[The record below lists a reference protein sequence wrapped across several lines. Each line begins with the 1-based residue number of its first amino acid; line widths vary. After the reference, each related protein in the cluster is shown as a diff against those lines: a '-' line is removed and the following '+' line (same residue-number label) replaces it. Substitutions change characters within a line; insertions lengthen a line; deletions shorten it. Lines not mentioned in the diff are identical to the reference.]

1 MNAAGIIAEYNPL
14 HNGHIYHIRKTR
26 ELTGCDVLIAVMS
39 GSFVQR
45 GEPAFLDKYTRC
57 SMALKSGVDLV
68 IELPLIYSISS
79 AEGFAFGGVSMLN
92 STGITSSICFGSES
106 GSIEELSFIADILYK
121 EPEEYRHIL
130 KSYIKTGISFP
141 SAREK
146 ALKEYA
152 SSLGHP
158 IGDTLSTSNNIL
170 SIEYLKALMKTCS
183 AIKPYTVKRIGS
195 SYNSPLLEGS
205 ISSATA
211 IRKNIADPH
220 VKDSL
225 PDYVYSTILDLSN
238 KGKGP
243 VTLGNLSDIILY
255 TLRSKSLSQISE
267 LLDVGEGLEYRIKR
281 AAQDCTDV
289 YKLIDQVKNKRYPAT
304 RIQRILLYA
313 LFNITKD
320 AASAIKTPPSYI
332 RILGFNSKGREAV
345 SLIKS
350 KAGIP
355 VITNPSPEDEE
366 LMKHDLLATDIYSLC
381 FQNPLYKAARAD
393 LKTPPVIMA

>member
-45 GEPAFLDKYTRC
+45 GEPAFIDKYARC

-68 IELPLIYSISS
+68 LELPLIYSISS
-79 AEGFAFGGVSMLN
+79 AEGFAFGGVSLLN

-106 GSIEELSFIADILYK
+106 GSIEELSFIADLLYK
-121 EPEEYRHIL
+121 EPEEYRQLL
-130 KSYIKTGISFP
+130 KSCIKTGISFP

-152 SSLGHP
+152 LSIGHP
-158 IGDTLSTSNNIL
+158 VEDILSSSNNIL
-170 SIEYLKALMKTCS
+170 SIEYLKALMRTCS
-183 AIKPYTVKRIGS
+183 TIKPYTVKRIGS
-195 SYNSPLLEGS
+195 SYNHPLLEGS
-205 ISSATA
+205 VSSATA
-211 IRKNIADPH
+211 IRKNIDEPQ
-220 VKDSL
+220 VKASL
-225 PDYVYSTILDLSN
+225 PPYIYSALQDLFMQ
-238 KGKGP
+238 GKGP
-243 VTLGNLSDIILY
+243 VTLGDLSDIILF

-267 LLDVGEGLEYRIKR
+267 LMDVGEGLEYRIKR

-289 YKLIDQVKNKRYPAT
+289 YQLIDQVKNKRYPVT

-320 AASAIKTPPSYI
+320 AVSLVKAPPSYI
-332 RILGFNSKGREAV
+332 RVLGFNGKGREAI

-355 VITNPSPEDEE
+355 VITNPSTEDEE
-366 LMKHDLLATDIYSLC
+366 FMRYDFLASDIYSLC
-381 FQNPLYKAARAD
+381 YKNPSFKAARYD
-393 LKTPPVIMA
+393 LKAPPVIV